1 MDNHSEDLKNIKVS
15 ESEELFIQPLKKN
28 ISSLSIASLRFK
40 KSIEEKDNDLSKE
53 LPYDN
58 FTNNDF
64 NKAWKKFCKSEKEK
78 GNTNI
83 LSLLKMKQPSIEG
96 NNIVINTFNKMNFKE
111 MRAYK
116 SKIESFISKELN
128 NYSVS
133 VDIKLSEESDKKSYL
148 NMKEKLKIIQDS
160 NKNISS
166 LIDEFKLR
174 V

>member
-1 MDNHSEDLKNIKVS
+1 
-15 ESEELFIQPLKKN
+15 
-28 ISSLSIASLRFK
+28 
-40 KSIEEKDNDLSKE
+40 
-53 LPYDN
+53 
-58 FTNNDF
+58 
-64 NKAWKKFCKSEKEK
+64 
-78 GNTNI
+78 
-83 LSLLKMKQPSIEG
+83 
-96 NNIVINTFNKMNFKE
+96 MNFKE

>member
-1 MDNHSEDLKNIKVS
+1 
-15 ESEELFIQPLKKN
+15 
-28 ISSLSIASLRFK
+28 
-40 KSIEEKDNDLSKE
+40 
-53 LPYDN
+53 
-58 FTNNDF
+58 
-64 NKAWKKFCKSEKEK
+64 
-78 GNTNI
+78 
-83 LSLLKMKQPSIEG
+83 MKQPSIED